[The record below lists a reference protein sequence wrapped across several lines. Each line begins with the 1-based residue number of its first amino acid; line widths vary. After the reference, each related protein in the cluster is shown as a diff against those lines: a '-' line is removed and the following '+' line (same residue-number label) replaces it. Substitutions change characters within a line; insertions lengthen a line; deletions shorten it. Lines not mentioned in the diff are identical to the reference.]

1 MTVIEVIILLIK
13 KNRNSEILIFFNL
26 RLNLPL
32 HNTFITRKTIQR
44 KDVMTMKKKP
54 IYAIT
59 YGALLAGYT
68 AFALLDA
75 FVIPH
80 DTVTLQEVVTSN
92 VSENEETGSSSKSK
106 GVSMIKHGA
115 YNVYAAGREDED
127 DTEAVTEAADEAED
141 KTEEVATD
149 EAADKATDDTVTG
162 VAGGIVTETDDGWLY
177 KSENVTIEIT
187 KTYVDSTYVY
197 IADIQLS
204 DTALLKSGLAEGTF
218 GRNITEKTSKIA
230 SEVNAILAINGDYYG
245 FRSSGYVMRSGYLY
259 RDSSQGADQEDLVM
273 YSDGTMDIISEGDVT
288 AEELAANGAVEI
300 YSFGPGLVEDGEI
313 AVSTNYEVGH
323 SMNSNPRTAIGYYEP
338 GHYCFVV
345 SDGRTSESEGLSLY
359 QLAELMDDLGV
370 EEAYNLDGG
379 GSSTMYFNGQVINN
393 PTTNG
398 NKISERSVS
407 DIIYI
412 PMQDR

>member
-1 MTVIEVIILLIK
+1 
-13 KNRNSEILIFFNL
+13 
-26 RLNLPL
+26 
-32 HNTFITRKTIQR
+32 
-44 KDVMTMKKKP
+44 MKKKH

-59 YGALLAGYT
+59 YSALLAGYT

-92 VSENEETGSSSKSK
+92 VSENEETGSSAKSK
-106 GVSMIKHGA
+106 GVSKIKHGA

-127 DTEAVTEAADEAED
+127 DTEAVTEAADEDVTVAE
-141 KTEEVATD
+141 D
-149 EAADKATDDTVTG
+149 EAADEAVNEAADG
-162 VAGGIVTETDDGWLY
+162 VVTETENGWLY

-218 GRNITEKTSKIA
+218 GRNITEKTSEIA

-412 PMQDR
+412 PMQNR

>member
-13 KNRNSEILIFFNL
+13 KNRNSEIFIFFNL

-32 HNTFITRKTIQR
+32 HNSFITRKTIQR

-80 DTVTLQEVVTSN
+80 DAVTLQEVVTSN
-92 VSENEETGSSSKSK
+92 VSENEETGSSAKSK
-106 GVSMIKHGA
+106 GVSKIKHGA

-127 DTEAVTEAADEAED
+127 DTEAVTEAADEDVTVAE
-141 KTEEVATD
+141 D
-149 EAADKATDDTVTG
+149 EAADEAVNEAADG
-162 VAGGIVTETDDGWLY
+162 VVTETENGWLY

-197 IADIQLS
+197 IADVQLS
-204 DTALLKSGLAEGTF
+204 DTSLLKSGIADGTF
-218 GRNITEKTSKIA
+218 GRNITEKTSEIA

-288 AEELAANGAVEI
+288 AEELEASGAVEI

-345 SDGRTSESEGLSLY
+345 SDGRTDESEGLSLY

-412 PMQDR
+412 PMQNR